1 MNKECMFWDN
11 PKKAIYYIT
20 AILLFFGCINVF
32 SASYITAQTEQQ
44 NSYYYLVRYLVWAVA
59 GLITLVSVRYVSYQR
74 LMQPRNILLIYGFSV
89 ALLLLVPLVGIEVNG
104 ARRWLGAFGLTFQP
118 SEVVKVA
125 VIMLASCSLAYF
137 VKRGRQVS
145 LFGSTSIKVLGLVG
159 ILAFL
164 VAVQPDKGTAGIIVG
179 LAFGVFIAA
188 GIGWKQLTGVAVT
201 GIAAAGLLALS
212 SEYST
217 RRLHSWLDP
226 WSDAQGAGYQAVQ
239 AQLSIGSGGLWGMRW
254 GGGYAKYNY
263 LPEAHTDFA
272 YAVFCQETG
281 FIGAIVIISLF
292 VALAYAFLRIAFNTR
307 SEKGYLL
314 VSGLMLYVAGQACAN
329 IAMVCGMLP
338 VIGVP
343 LPLISYGG
351 TSMVTTMGA
360 IGLVLSV
367 YDEWEYEESCEHL
380 LPEERRQDLQFV
392 ERRRWTP
399 HE

>member
-1 MNKECMFWDN
+1 M
-11 PKKAIYYIT
+11 
-20 AILLFFGCINVF
+20 
-32 SASYITAQTEQQ
+32 
-44 NSYYYLVRYLVWAVA
+44 
-59 GLITLVSVRYVSYQR
+59 SVRYVSYQR

-89 ALLLLVPLVGIEVNG
+89 VLLLLVPLVGIEVNG

-118 SEVVKVA
+118 SEVVKVT